1 MRCLD
6 TSIYIWYKMYL
17 MNDGIHKSKKGLRGA
32 LLVVGIILILSLGTW
47 LVGTSMGI
55 LSSPTNTS
63 LSLSNFSAISLWS
76 INPWGGKEKAPTSL
90 PDFKTIIIATGI
102 VDTITNEFVETA
114 TFNKND
120 RGAVRFRII
129 NVGDIA
135 SPEWQFNVLLPTF
148 PFYIY
153 LSDIQKPLNPN
164 EEKIYTLFFDQVIGS
179 PMGTIEINADPTGVI
194 EELIEKNNIA
204 RALIIV
210 TE

>member
-1 MRCLD
+1 
-6 TSIYIWYKMYL
+6 
-17 MNDGIHKSKKGLRGA
+17 MNEEIHKPKKGLKKALIVSGVILVLALGA
-32 LLVVGIILILSLGTW
+32 WLI
-47 LVGTSMGI
+47 
-55 LSSPTNTS
+55 SPRLNFGKLIDTS
-63 LSLSNFSAISLWS
+63 LSLSNFSAITLWS
-76 INPWGGKEKAPTSL
+76 INPWGKSEKAPTPL
-90 PDFKTIIIATGI
+90 PDLETIIIATGI
-102 VDTITNEFVETA
+102 VDTLTNEFVETA

-129 NVGDIA
+129 NIGDIA